1 MKDVFDIA
9 TGDFSVLLDCHK
21 RVCIAKAMFVSE
33 SKRTLPAKD
42 KLEFCTLLHIFLWV
56 HREQIFYL
64 IRLVDCCRPFIPVLL
79 NVTDDV
85 FRSSEDAVLL
95 KGNETGECVGDKFME
110 TEVNVTNKIDRVQ
123 HETVLSPLAESNM
136 GESNRKEIKLT
147 NVALEFETV
156 STDVSDNEEEFI
168 DEEVEQREDSKRFED
183 YLVTIYC
190 EQMFP
195 SKEIVDKNGGLESWM
210 RNASLLL
217 SLGFKIIYKF
227 IFLVYFKENW
237 YGS

>member
-1 MKDVFDIA
+1 
-9 TGDFSVLLDCHK
+9 
-21 RVCIAKAMFVSE
+21 
-33 SKRTLPAKD
+33 
-42 KLEFCTLLHIFLWV
+42 
-56 HREQIFYL
+56 
-64 IRLVDCCRPFIPVLL
+64 
-79 NVTDDV
+79 
-85 FRSSEDAVLL
+85 
-95 KGNETGECVGDKFME
+95 
-110 TEVNVTNKIDRVQ
+110 
-123 HETVLSPLAESNM
+123 M

-156 STDVSDNEEEFI
+156 STDVNDNEEEFT

-195 SKEIVDKNGGLESWM
+195 SKEIIDKNGGLESWM